1 MKTKKLLSMKQKMV
15 QVTGSVFMLLN
26 SIPVRVA
33 AAQGGTGTGI
43 EKVDAI
49 LSSLKTLFLG
59 IVGGIGI
66 VILIKGVADMAQAY
80 QQQDSHGMYDGA
92 KGLVAGGIMVAI
104 GPILAAFG
112 IA

>member
-15 QVTGSVFMLLN
+15 QVAVSVFMLLN
-26 SIPVRVA
+26 SIPGKVA

>member
-1 MKTKKLLSMKQKMV
+1 MKTKKLTGMKQKMV
-15 QVTGSVFMLLN
+15 QAAGSVFMLLN
-26 SIPVRVA
+26 SIPARVA

-43 EKVDAI
+43 EKVDTI

-59 IVGGIGI
+59 IVGGIGM